1 MAISYLK
8 KTIAML
14 KPAVLRSSLSLQD
27 LDEVIRPEEEKP
39 KEVKQNEVNL
49 SIDTVEGSSHLI
61 TLH

>member
-1 MAISYLK
+1 
-8 KTIAML
+8 ML